1 MLRRL
6 SAWSGGAEVRR
17 RELWWLVGAM
27 ALGLA
32 LRVAYVLVT
41 QDHPLGVDE
50 ADYDESGRFAA
61 EGRWLWF
68 TPPYNE
74 PHASLWKAPG
84 YPVWVGLVYSLLGP
98 GPNKVIALQT
108 LLGPAVILMT
118 WVLARRL
125 FGPRPAAAAAAVA
138 ALYPHLWQWEASL
151 HPEALALPLALLF
164 YLTVLGREP
173 TPRRAAAA
181 GLLLGLSLLVRP
193 TSGALLALPVAAWW
207 VSQGTRRGLAL
218 AAVTA
223 AAGALVVVPWTV
235 RNVVVHD
242 AFVPISVQ
250 DVAISGTFND
260 DAARD
265 PTYPWAWRV
274 YVRRDRD
281 VFTRPRSD
289 AEFRSALQHR
299 AFDYIAEHPSSV
311 PKAFF
316 WNGLVRTWDVWRPSR
331 IVGQTRFD
339 GRVRRVEAVA
349 LVMYWPLLAL
359 ALAGLWCHRSRD
371 LVAGVLAL
379 ALASSVLFT
388 IAAATRYRV
397 PFEPLI
403 VILACS
409 LLAPPAAGQIT
420 SRRARTLP

>member
-1 MLRRL
+1 MLDRL
-6 SAWSGGAEVRR
+6 SAWSGGTVVRR
-17 RELWWLVGAM
+17 RELWWLAGAM

-50 ADYDESGRFAA
+50 LDYDESGRFAA

-74 PHASLWKAPG
+74 PHPSLWKAPG
-84 YPVWVGLVYSLLGP
+84 YPAWVGLVYTLIGP

-118 WVLARRL
+118 WTLARRL
-125 FGPRPAAAAAAVA
+125 FGPRAALAAATVSAV
-138 ALYPHLWQWEASL
+138 YPHLWQWEASL
-151 HPEALALPLALLF
+151 HPEAFALPLALLF

-173 TPRRAAAA
+173 TPRRAAVA

-193 TSGALLALPVAAWW
+193 TSGALLALPAVAWW
-207 VSQGTRRGLAL
+207 VSQGTRRGLGL
-218 AAVTA
+218 AAATA
-223 AAGALVVVPWTV
+223 AVGVLVVAPWTI
-235 RNVVVHD
+235 RNAVVHD

-250 DVAISGTFND
+250 DAAIYGTFND

-265 PTYPWAWRV
+265 PVYPWAWRAG
-274 YVRRDRD
+274 VRRDLD
-281 VFTRPRSD
+281 VYATPRSD
-289 AEFRSALQHR
+289 VALRTELQSR
-299 AFDYIAEHPSSV
+299 AFGYIREHPSSV

-331 IVGQTRFD
+331 VLNQTRYD
-339 GRVRRVEAVA
+339 GRVRRVEMAA
-349 LVMYWPLLAL
+349 LVMYWALLAL
-359 ALAGLWCHRSRD
+359 ALAGLWRHRRRRD

-403 VILACS
+403 VVLACS
-409 LLAPPAAGQIT
+409 LLARPRVGAEPVP
-420 SRRARTLP
+420 S